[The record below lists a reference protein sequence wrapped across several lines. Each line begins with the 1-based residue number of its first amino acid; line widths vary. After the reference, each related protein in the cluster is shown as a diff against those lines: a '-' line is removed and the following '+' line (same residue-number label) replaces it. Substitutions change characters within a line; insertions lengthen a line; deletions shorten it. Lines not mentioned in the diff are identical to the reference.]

1 MALKR
6 ITEVTVISSSE
17 VTDSLHSFIEYDGA
31 FYRITLQDFRS
42 ILVGDSIDDIEGMI
56 AEEFSTSSTYAVGDL
71 VRYNGS
77 LYECTTA
84 ITTAGAWN
92 GSKWLE
98 LDLATKVTTDK
109 TLTVSNRPADAK
121 KVGDE
126 INALKED
133 LNAFN
138 SYDILSNYTPKA
150 STTSNGVTY
159 TWTGNVCHVSGTST
173 GISQHNIIAEPNGTG
188 GLIKGHKYSVKYT
201 GIDVMLVLYFYT
213 QSDYGGTQT
222 RYILYNDGAFVVP
235 NDVQSMIVR
244 LRVNSGKT
252 VDETVSPHIL
262 NSATNEELN
271 IALND
276 LADTNKSDIDDLK
289 NTGTVSGSGNPLL
302 LRESSNSVFKQLE
315 VSDNSNHTI
324 KCFGKNL
331 ARPLNMSV
339 TTMTRNGVTFT
350 FDHDEGSIRVQSEGA
365 TADTVSGN
373 FTTTI
378 NGQSSSY
385 NYKLHVKESC
395 YVTVSS
401 NCKQL
406 QAYVGDSGNVTM
418 QVTHLLNGSNF
429 AQRIKETNFTL
440 HLSAGEDVGI
450 RFYVRSGWS
459 GDLTFYPQIEIGTH
473 ATAFEPVSY
482 EWTTGTS
489 NSVEN
494 AFALTGATGEKTVNG
509 TVTTII
515 DVENKALSL
524 NVSNLS
530 VNQSIGNLSV
540 GGYSYLTHLKFNKDT
555 RIFMSGVPSDG
566 SVKAI
571 VFYIDE
577 NEQKEIDHAD
587 FGGGKFGT
595 LSANVDYYYTLT
607 VLAGADLD
615 DFIVRPVISTGMYAI
630 KAKDGITTLICDD
643 DITITAAVSQRNAK
657 ESAINSN
664 VLSNNFN
671 ALIGMRSDNALKRL
685 KRATKPIITFTDDDT
700 SSVAL
705 VTRYYNALHSVGA
718 VGNYAVITDTMLANE
733 GEKELLLSYEKQGF
747 GCLYHCRAQGGA
759 QASSPGACYL
769 PRFRDMAAAEDNFVT
784 GMRAMEESG
793 FTAYK
798 YWVAPYGVDDAEILT
813 IPRRHGFN
821 CLITMGQF
829 GHISPANCDRWH
841 IPRWHLSPAEY
852 SARGLDSFKQVVDAC
867 VADYGWLIVVTH
879 CNEWDDT
886 TTMDTALA
894 NAAQYAKS
902 AGMDIRN
909 FPDAYEIFKPFFYTN
924 EMF

>member
-1 MALKR
+1 MPNPTFSQIYDEATGTTYDIKS
-6 ITEVTVISSSE
+6 IT
-17 VTDSLHSFIEYDGA
+17 
-31 FYRITLQDFRS
+31 
-42 ILVGDSIDDIEGMI
+42 
-56 AEEFSTSSTYAVGDL
+56 STSLS
-71 VRYNGS
+71 
-77 LYECTTA
+77 E
-84 ITTAGAWN
+84 AGM
-92 GSKWLE
+92 
-98 LDLATKVTTDK
+98 
-109 TLTVSNRPADAK
+109 PADAK
-121 KVGDE
+121 VVGDK
-126 INALKED
+126 ISTLCKFNAHDVLDDYARSDKTS
-133 LNAFN
+133 LGV
-138 SYDILSNYTPKA
+138 SYAWDGAI
-150 STTSNGVTY
+150 
-159 TWTGNVCHVSGTST
+159 CHVSGTST

-188 GLIKGHKYSVKYT
+188 GLIKDHKYSVKYT

-213 QSDYGGTQT
+213 QSNYAGTQT

-235 NDVQSMIVR
+235 NDAQSMIVR
-244 LRVNSGKT
+244 LRVNSGMT
-252 VDETVSPHIL
+252 VDEYVSPHIL
-262 NSATNEELN
+262 TTATKEELAESLEKTASG
-271 IALND
+271 ITKSIDELNQ
-276 LADTNKSDIDDLK
+276 
-289 NTGTVSGSGNPLL
+289 TGTVSGTGNPLIL
-302 LRESSNSVFKQLE
+302 SDTANEHFEQLSVSGDGNPI
-315 VSDNSNHTI
+315 V
-324 KCFGKNL
+324 KCLGKNL

-350 FDHDEGSIRVQSEGA
+350 FDHNEGSIRVQSEGA
-365 TADTVSGN
+365 SADTVSGN

-378 NGQSSSY
+378 NGTSSTF
-385 NYKLHVKESC
+385 NYKLHAVEEC
-395 YVTVSS
+395 YITVSS

-418 QVTHLLNGSNF
+418 QVWHLLNGSNY

-482 EWTTGTS
+482 EWTTGIS

-515 DVENKALSL
+515 DVENKAISL

-530 VNQSIGNLSV
+530 ANQAIGNLSV
-540 GGYSYLTHLKFNKDT
+540 SGYSYLTHLKFDKDT
-555 RIFMSGVPSDG
+555 RIFMSGIPSDG
-566 SVKAI
+566 SVKAV

-577 NEQKEIDHAD
+577 NEQKEIECTD
-587 FGGGKFGT
+587 FGDGKFGT
-595 LSANVDYYYTLT
+595 LLANVDYYYTLT

-643 DITITAAVSQRNAK
+643 DVTITATACKRNAK
-657 ESAINSN
+657 ESAINGN
-664 VLSNNFN
+664 ALSNNFN
-671 ALIGMRSDNALKRL
+671 VLIGMRSDNALKRL

-747 GCLYHCRAQGGA
+747 GCLYHCQAQGGA
-759 QASSPGACYL
+759 QESSPGACYL
-769 PRFRDMAAAEDNFVT
+769 PQFRDMARAEDNFVT
-784 GMRAMEESG
+784 GMRAMKNSG

-841 IPRWHLSPAEY
+841 IPRWHLSPAEF
-852 SARGLDSFKQVVDAC
+852 SARGLNSFKQVVDAC
-867 VADYGWLIVVTH
+867 IADYGWIIIVTH
-879 CNEWDDT
+879 CNEWDAT

-894 NAAQYAKS
+894 DAAQYAID
-902 AGMDIRN
+902 AGMDVRN
-909 FPDAYEIFKPFFYTN
+909 FPDAFEIFKPFFYAN